1 MVYSVPS
8 GNIKTPKSVLFPTVV
23 KSLCNNSEIVR
34 LINHY
39 RHGISY
45 SLIEEIETEQALQI
59 ISEQKEKRVI
69 IPDNTKSD
77 DGDSSVA
84 LMVAD
89 IIDNLGMYPEWCR
102 YVSSCSFHLGKE
114 TNSSRKSSHK

>member
-1 MVYSVPS
+1 MK
-8 GNIKTPKSVLFPTVV
+8 NTEVV
-23 KSLCNNSEIVR
+23 K

-39 RHGISY
+39 GHGISY

-59 ISEQKEKRVI
+59 ISKQI
-69 IPDNTKSD
+69 IPDNMKSD

-89 IIDNLGMYPEWCR
+89 NIDNLGMYSEWCWYIMLILSWQR
-102 YVSSCSFHLGKE
+102 
-114 TNSSRKSSHK
+114 N

>member
-1 MVYSVPS
+1 M
-8 GNIKTPKSVLFPTVV
+8 
-23 KSLCNNSEIVR
+23 CNNTEVIR

-39 RHGISY
+39 GHGNSY
-45 SLIEEIETEQALQI
+45 SLIEEIETEHALQI

-84 LMVAD
+84 LIVAD
-89 IIDNLGMYPEWCR
+89 NIDNYECTLSGAGTSHR
-102 YVSSCSFHLGKE
+102 V
-114 TNSSRKSSHK
+114 NSILVKKQTQ

>member
-1 MVYSVPS
+1 MK
-8 GNIKTPKSVLFPTVV
+8 NTEVV
-23 KSLCNNSEIVR
+23 K

-39 RHGISY
+39 GHGISY

-59 ISEQKEKRVI
+59 ISEHI
-69 IPDNTKSD
+69 IPDNMKSD

-89 IIDNLGMYPEWCR
+89 NIDNLGMYSEWCWYIVLILSWQR
-102 YVSSCSFHLGKE
+102 NKLK
-114 TNSSRKSSHK
+114 